1 MKEWL
6 RKQLVSLKRNP
17 YYIPLFLMI
26 ISCLVF
32 NLNLTAYSKTILLV
46 NADGMGLCSFAIT
59 LCSFLSLITYL
70 SAYPKR
76 KKPAYAK
83 IIITAVM
90 IVLSI
95 VCQVL
100 FYYFIYEAL
109 YLRENPIPMNKDR
122 AYVFEAQN
130 NSIIH
135 IIFLIITLIAMATL
149 PLYKKLL
156 LKINTSIKIEENNVD
171 NVVVEKEI
179 E

>member
-17 YYIPLFLMI
+17 NYIPLVLMI
-26 ISCLVF
+26 IACLVF

-46 NADGMGLCSFAIT
+46 NANGMGLCSFAIT
-59 LCSFLSLITYL
+59 LCSFLSIITYL

-76 KKPAYAK
+76 QKPAYGK
-83 IIITAVM
+83 IIITSIM
-90 IVLSI
+90 MVLSI
-95 VCQVL
+95 VCQAL

-109 YLRENPIPMNKDR
+109 YLRENPIPMNADR
-122 AYVFEAQN
+122 TYVYDAQN
-130 NSIIH
+130 IAVVH
-135 IIFLIITLIAMATL
+135 IIFLFITLIAMLTL

-156 LKINTSIKIEENNVD
+156 LKINTSVVIEENSID